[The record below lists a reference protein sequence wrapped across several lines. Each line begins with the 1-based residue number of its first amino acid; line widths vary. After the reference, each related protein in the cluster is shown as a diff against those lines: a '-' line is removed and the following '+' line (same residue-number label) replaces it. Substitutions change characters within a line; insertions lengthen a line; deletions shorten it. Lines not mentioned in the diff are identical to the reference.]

1 MEEGNT
7 TNTPVYGDQKESN
20 DNISMAMDSSL
31 EIKIKMERLIIGNE
45 CLKRL
50 LEGRPQI
57 QGDPSVNEIV
67 AQRDSGKDHIS
78 VGCPQIQGDPSDNEI
93 VPQRIKT
100 QRDSENINK
109 QTSTNTFS
117 AETKQKMDKII
128 NLENHDMDDGDDF
141 TKGKVRQ
148 KTKWNFLCERL
159 LGEADEVSRRG
170 LGMDQAEGSFGLL
183 CDSRGVICM
192 SGLKADHKKIL

>member
-1 MEEGNT
+1 MEEENT

-31 EIKIKMERLIIGNE
+31 EIKIKMERLIIENE

-67 AQRDSGKDHIS
+67 PQMIKTQRDSEKDHIS
-78 VGCPQIQGDPSDNEI
+78 VGRPQIQGNPSDNEI
-93 VPQRIKT
+93 VPQMIKT

-109 QTSTNTFS
+109 QISTNTFL
-117 AETKQKMDKII
+117 AETKQKMDEII
-128 NLENHDMDDGDDF
+128 NLENHDMDDEDNF
-141 TKGKVRQ
+141 TKV
-148 KTKWNFLCERL
+148 T
-159 LGEADEVSRRG
+159 RRRRSHG
-170 LGMDQAEGSFGLL
+170 
-183 CDSRGVICM
+183 R
-192 SGLKADHKKIL
+192 KRKRR